1 MTRIYDASQESDSIW
16 KSVIWTWVFVF
27 DIDGT
32 LTEPN
37 QDILIEY
44 AYMLSDLSK
53 HHKIIILTARDF
65 DTVQAHILSY
75 LPQETCWENWLIAG
89 ANGGQIA
96 KYNGR
101 EFYDHESIYEM
112 PQEFRAKIQDDFEMI
127 KQSWIIPQLHSWAN
141 IEDRISNL
149 TIVIIPRFFH
159 DPLTHKLIKTSQE
172 DRWRADPDKSL
183 RTEIIRLL
191 HDRNREVVSDYEWMI
206 SGATSIDIKSVNA
219 LKGHNLLKILAS
231 GEYSRTKTV
240 FFGDEITVWG
250 DASIPHIL
258 PEVMCVEVTS
268 FHQTYSFLSQFLSSY
283 ETN

>member
-1 MTRIYDASQESDSIW
+1 M
-16 KSVIWTWVFVF
+16 FVF

-127 KQSWIIPQLHSWAN
+127 KQS
-141 IEDRISNL
+141 
-149 TIVIIPRFFH
+149 
-159 DPLTHKLIKTSQE
+159 
-172 DRWRADPDKSL
+172 
-183 RTEIIRLL
+183 
-191 HDRNREVVSDYEWMI
+191 
-206 SGATSIDIKSVNA
+206 
-219 LKGHNLLKILAS
+219 
-231 GEYSRTKTV
+231 
-240 FFGDEITVWG
+240 
-250 DASIPHIL
+250 
-258 PEVMCVEVTS
+258 
-268 FHQTYSFLSQFLSSY
+268 
-283 ETN
+283 